1 MKKFV
6 AIAVILT
13 AAALGF
19 RLYLALRLPND
30 EPDDGRVYAR
40 IADNLLDHHSYSTAT
55 EEPYKPTLIRVPGYP
70 LFLAGVYKT
79 FGRDNNRA
87 VRVIQAVLS
96 AATCWLVALLAFAW
110 APATWDPAKR
120 RRVLLIALALAGAC
134 PFTAIYVSTL
144 LTETCA
150 TLFGTACA
158 LAATY
163 GLGTDR
169 LSRRVRWWAA
179 AGLCGG
185 AATMFRPDGAMFA
198 GSVGV
203 ALVLTTLVHAVRERR
218 KGGTREALKSIKPG
232 VAPALAL
239 SAVFIATLAP
249 WTVRNERVFQR
260 FEPIAPY
267 DATMPDEFSWLG
279 YMKWLRTWTR
289 DDRYI
294 DAIEWNVDYRPLH
307 VNQFPDYAFDS
318 AQERARVSDLLDRY
332 NHGITDP
339 PPEADPP
346 PQSADDAAPQ
356 SGDDDDSD
364 SADSGDSSGE
374 ASSGDASPGGM
385 PGGVTT
391 SAGTVADGK
400 IHAGPEA
407 EVGMTPEIDAA
418 FSQIARERIAR
429 NPLRYYLVLP
439 IRRAGW
445 LWFDTH
451 SQYYPFEGELLPLK
465 DLDPDLHQ
473 QYWLPFFTLLTWLYT
488 LLALAGGWV
497 LWKNP
502 GSRRWLLLLA
512 LLVLPRIAFLS
523 SMENPEPRYVV
534 ELFTFI
540 AAGASLALAG
550 IRLRRGSKAK
560 TVERGAAA

>member
-6 AIAVILT
+6 SIAVILT

-19 RLYLALRLPND
+19 RLFLALKLPND
-30 EPDDGRVYAR
+30 DPDDGRVYAR
-40 IADNLLDHHSYSTAT
+40 IADNVLDHHSYSTAT
-55 EEPYKPTLIRVPGYP
+55 DEPYKPTLIRVPGYP
-70 LFLAGVYKT
+70 LFLAAVYKV

-96 AATCWLVALLAFAW
+96 AATCWLVALLAFSW
-110 APATWDPAKR
+110 TPRGWDPGKR
-120 RRVLLIALALAGAC
+120 RRVLLIALALAAAC
-134 PFTAIYVSTL
+134 PFTAIYVSTV
-144 LTETCA
+144 LTETSA

-158 LAATY
+158 LAAAY
-163 GLGTDR
+163 GLAAEPKA
-169 LSRRVRWWAA
+169 RRVAWWAA
-179 AGLCGG
+179 AGFCGG

-203 ALVLTTLVHAVRERR
+203 ALVLASFVRALRERR
-218 KGGTREALKSIKPG
+218 KSGTRIALQG
-232 VAPALAL
+232 LRGAVAPGLAL
-239 SAVFIATLAP
+239 SVAFVATLTP
-249 WTVRNERVFQR
+249 WTIRNERVFQR

-279 YMKWLRTWTR
+279 YMTWLRTWTR

-294 DAIEWNVDYRPLH
+294 DVVEWNVDYRPLH
-307 VNQFPDYAFDS
+307 VTQFPDYAFDS
-318 AQERARVSDLLDRY
+318 AEERARVSDLLDLY
-332 NHGITDP
+332 NNGVTDAK
-339 PPEADPP
+339 PEADP
-346 PQSADDAAPQ
+346 APQ
-356 SGDDDDSD
+356 TAESADDDSD
-364 SADSGDSSGE
+364 SGD
-374 ASSGDASPGGM
+374 SGDASDDDSSQPATGSGDA
-385 PGGVTT
+385 
-391 SAGTVADGK
+391 SAAAATQPPTVAEGK
-400 IHAGPEA
+400 IHAGLEA
-407 EVGMTPEIDAA
+407 EVGMTPDIDAA

-429 NPLRYYLVLP
+429 NPLRYYAVLP

-473 QYWLPFFTLLTWLYT
+473 QSWLPFFTFLTWLYT
-488 LLALAGGWV
+488 LLALAGAWV

-540 AAGASLALAG
+540 AAAASLPLAG
-550 IRLRRGSKAK
+550 IGLRRRAGGSEK
-560 TVERGAAA
+560 

>member
-1 MKKFV
+1 MKKFA
-6 AIAVILT
+6 AIAVIVT

-19 RLYLALRLPND
+19 RLYLALKLPND
-30 EPDDGRVYAR
+30 DPDDGRVYAR
-40 IADNLLDHHSYSTAT
+40 IADNVLDHHSYSTAT
-55 EEPYKPTLIRVPGYP
+55 DEPYKPTLIRVPGYP
-70 LFLAGVYKT
+70 IFLAAVYKV

-96 AATCWLVALLAFAW
+96 AATCWLVALLAFSW
-110 APATWDPAKR
+110 TPRGWDIGRR
-120 RRVLLIALALAGAC
+120 RRVLLIALALAAVC
-134 PFTAIYVSTL
+134 PFTAIYVSTV

-158 LAATY
+158 LAASY
-163 GLGTDR
+163 GLGAETR
-169 LSRRVRWWAA
+169 ARRVAWWAV
-179 AGLCGG
+179 AGVCGG

-203 ALVLTTLVHAVRERR
+203 ALVLTSLVRSIRERR
-218 KGGTREALKSIKPG
+218 KSGTRIALQSLSG
-232 VAPALAL
+232 AVAPGLAL
-239 SAVFIATLAP
+239 SFAFVATLTP

-279 YMKWLRTWTR
+279 YMTWLRTWTR

-294 DAIEWNVDYRPLH
+294 DVVEWNVDYRPLH
-307 VNQFPDYAFDS
+307 VTQFPDYAFDS
-318 AQERARVSDLLDRY
+318 TEERARVSDLLDLY
-332 NHGITDP
+332 NNGVTDAR
-339 PPEADPP
+339 PEADP
-346 PQSADDAAPQ
+346 APQ
-356 SGDDDDSD
+356 TAESADDDSD
-364 SADSGDSSGE
+364 SGDSGDSGDASDDDSAQPAADSGD
-374 ASSGDASPGGM
+374 ASAAAPTQPS
-385 PGGVTT
+385 
-391 SAGTVADGK
+391 TVAEGK

-407 EVGMTPEIDAA
+407 EVGMTPDIDAS

-429 NPLRYYLVLP
+429 NPLRYYVVLP
-439 IRRAGW
+439 VRRAGW

-451 SQYYPFEGELLPLK
+451 SQYFPFEGELLPLK

-473 QYWLPFFTLLTWLYT
+473 QYWLPFFTFLTWLYT
-488 LLALAGGWV
+488 LLALAGAWV

-502 GSRRWLLLLA
+502 GSRQWLLLLA
-512 LLVLPRIAFLS
+512 LLVIPRIAFLS

-540 AAGASLALAG
+540 AAAASLPLAKIG
-550 IRLRRGSKAK
+550 WKRQAPRAP
-560 TVERGAAA
+560 